1 MCRRA
6 HPRQIVVMIVNLRK
20 LFKEYDEIEYMRNRL
35 KCYFYLIINIKNKL
49 YFKIICKNGVMIHTY
64 SLILSKYG
72 KKRQQLGMKS
82 YFLLFMVMKI
92 LYSRN
97 LSNDERFYVI
107 YELFWKINLDYF
119 YSNLFSKKDRCN
131 FDVFMTMENNFYND

>member
-1 MCRRA
+1 MCGRA
-6 HPRQIVVMIVNLRK
+6 HPRQIVIIMVDLRK
-20 LFKEYDEIEYMRNRL
+20 LFKEYDDIEYKNRL
-35 KCYFYLIINIKNKL
+35 KCYFHLIINIKNKL

-64 SLILSKYG
+64 SSILSKYG

-107 YELFWKINLDYF
+107 YELF
-119 YSNLFSKKDRCN
+119 
-131 FDVFMTMENNFYND
+131 